1 MEENEKNEYYE
12 KVSLK
17 DRAIESFIPSIF
29 GTVIVYIFFSGMN
42 DLLFNNLISHNM
54 QLFLC
59 SVFFVCAFVYRII
72 FVDTQYVLT
81 ENGIRKQ
88 NEEIKKKEAAEEKR
102 KIEMLYAIKIGTSYV
117 WGDFNVTRVPSG
129 WMFEKQYH
137 DSSDKGKMIF
147 VPETKD
153 LESVL
158 LEKSLNYKEHN
169 I

>member
-1 MEENEKNEYYE
+1 MIK
-12 KVSLK
+12 SL
-17 DRAIESFIPSIF
+17 IYSFIGVVLFFIF
-29 GTVIVYIFFSGMN
+29 MNFLTIIVGNYAADYFT
-42 DLLFNNLISHNM
+42 LLI
-54 QLFLC
+54 LC
-59 SVFFVCAFVYRII
+59 FVSFVCLFVFRIAFVE
-72 FVDTQYVLT
+72 TPYVLT